1 MRNVITP
8 SKETSSIGV
17 VLVRSPAC
25 HLCDDAIEA
34 LQEIGVTFP
43 LDVRVVEIDSEEG
56 REILARYRP
65 ALSPAVVID
74 DRLFSSGRL
83 PRRKL
88 LRMLERTA

>member
-1 MRNVITP
+1 MRNAITP
-8 SKETSSIGV
+8 SKETGSIGV
-17 VLVRSPAC
+17 VVVRSPAC

-34 LQEIGVTFP
+34 LEEIGASFP
-43 LDVRVVEIDSEEG
+43 LDVRMVEIDSEEG

-65 ALSPAVVID
+65 ALSPAVVIE

>member
-34 LQEIGVTFP
+34 LEEIGASFS

-56 REILARYRP
+56 RAILARDRP

-83 PRRKL
+83 PRKKL
-88 LRMLERTA
+88 QRMLERTT